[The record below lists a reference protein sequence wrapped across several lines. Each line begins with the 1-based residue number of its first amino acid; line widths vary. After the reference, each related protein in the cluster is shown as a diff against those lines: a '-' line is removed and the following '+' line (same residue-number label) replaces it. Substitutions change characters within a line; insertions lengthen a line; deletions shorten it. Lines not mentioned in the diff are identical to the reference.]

1 EQRCGHCDDREPHEP
16 ARQCIAL
23 LLLHLLEHQ
32 PERVELRLAEPG
44 LRAGVLAQRARTQ
57 LAEEV
62 GALPEDARVRRLR
75 KPHHRLVRV
84 VETLYTLECGAE
96 ALAVAPHATELAPL
110 PEDDDPAHERSEE
123 HTSELQSRENLV

>member
-1 EQRCGHCDDREPHEP
+1 PTEAYSLPLHG
-16 ARQCIAL
+16 AL
-23 LLLHLLEHQ
+23 PIE
-32 PERVELRLAEPG
+32 
-44 LRAGVLAQRARTQ
+44 RARTQ

-110 PEDDDPAHERSEE
+110 PEDDDPAHEGEYSRHRQDDDGRERVE
-123 HTSELQSRENLV
+123 KQREVRRCHLQHRDHRATSCAM